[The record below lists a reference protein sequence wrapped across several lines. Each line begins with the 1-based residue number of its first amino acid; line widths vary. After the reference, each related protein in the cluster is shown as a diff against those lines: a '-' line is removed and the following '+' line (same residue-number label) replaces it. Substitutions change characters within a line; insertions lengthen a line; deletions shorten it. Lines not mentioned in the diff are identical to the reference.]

1 MRETVTPFP
10 RYDQYTAEQL
20 LDAYQ
25 AAPAR
30 LRATLAG
37 LTLGE
42 LRQHP
47 RPGKWSAMEIVVHM
61 TDSELVGAGRIRL
74 AIAQPG
80 APLAGYDQDTWA
92 ESLRY
97 QQYAIEDLN
106 VVLVSFSDFGKLRIS
121 CWRARPTTSG

>member
-61 TDSELVGAGRIRL
+61 TDSELVGQAAFVSRLRSLGPHWPATIRTHGPSRC
-74 AIAQPG
+74 AISST
-80 APLAGYDQDTWA
+80 L
-92 ESLRY
+92 SK
-97 QQYAIEDLN
+97 I
-106 VVLVSFSDFGKLRIS
+106 
-121 CWRARPTTSG
+121 